1 MLYLDFESLFER
13 FCIQTV
19 MGGMSDAES
28 FAYLKKYTTTALY
41 KQLVTTVMELE
52 IG

>member
-13 FCIQTV
+13 FCIQTT
-19 MGGMSDAES
+19 MGGMSDAEP
-28 FAYLKKYTTTALY
+28 FAYLQKYTTPTLY
-41 KQLVTTVMELE
+41 KQLVDKVMDLE